1 MNKLAAIISLLFILF
16 FNKSYSQ
23 VILKNTDVLT
33 EKKFV
38 KTYVAL
44 KGIKDSGAE
53 QYRKLF
59 KDYWKF
65 TPEIVFTEPFNE
77 IPAEPDPNALYIYF
91 KEERPE
97 YANNTA
103 NLKDPPLYSL
113 VISTFQK
120 GKVILGTAIVKDEI
134 AEAILSTERV
144 QRKVLT
150 MKVDKSPMG
159 YQIRYDGEGLFYN
172 WKPGYIKNYL
182 QHLNNVFSNPP
193 AKIPSYMNQSPYI
206 INEIALK
213 RIANDT
219 LYFSDKINTE
229 KYPYNKVILTEA
241 ELNNKI
247 LKSETPFYYVNK
259 SNWSYFEYLTI
270 YNAKTGE
277 IVYQVSRG
285 PNERDQ
291 VAKLVKNM
299 NKKEPFI
306 QIGK

>member
-1 MNKLAAIISLLFILF
+1 M
-16 FNKSYSQ
+16 
-23 VILKNTDVLT
+23 
-33 EKKFV
+33 
-38 KTYVAL
+38 
-44 KGIKDSGAE
+44 
-53 QYRKLF
+53 
-59 KDYWKF
+59 KF

-182 QHLNNVFSNPP
+182 QH
-193 AKIPSYMNQSPYI
+193 
-206 INEIALK
+206 
-213 RIANDT
+213 
-219 LYFSDKINTE
+219 
-229 KYPYNKVILTEA
+229 
-241 ELNNKI
+241 
-247 LKSETPFYYVNK
+247 
-259 SNWSYFEYLTI
+259 
-270 YNAKTGE
+270 
-277 IVYQVSRG
+277 
-285 PNERDQ
+285 
-291 VAKLVKNM
+291 
-299 NKKEPFI
+299 
-306 QIGK
+306 